1 MAIIYRKYPKCN
13 SRNVI
18 PIVYGMPTYEGFL
31 KAERKE
37 ILLGGCCLQ
46 TDTNGRIVGGEYY
59 CKDCKNRYDREDVIN
74 EEYSKIQGIK
84 GCIGGYFGGYKTF
97 EIDFINKKVY
107 FGTSVYEVDKKLIK
121 KIYDKDIREF
131 IEKLKQVN
139 LLNWKKKYINNDI
152 LDGTQ
157 WNIIINVNGRKRD
170 NYGSNSYPK
179 EWEMFCELI
188 SRFIGRKFK

>member
-1 MAIIYRKYPKCN
+1 
-13 SRNVI
+13 
-18 PIVYGMPTYEGFL
+18 MPSHEGFL

-59 CKDCKNRYDREDVIN
+59 CKDCKNRYDRQDVIN
-74 EEYSKIQGIK
+74 YEYNKIQGID
-84 GCIGGYFGGYKTF
+84 GCIGGHLGGYKAF
-97 EIDFINKKVY
+97 EIDFINKNVY
-107 FGTSVYEVDKKLIK
+107 FWTGSYEKDKKLIK
-121 KIYDKDIREF
+121 KICDKDIKEF
-131 IEKLKQVN
+131 IDKLKEVN

-157 WNIIINVNGRKRD
+157 WNIIIDVNGRKREK
-170 NYGSNSYPK
+170 YGSNAYPK
-179 EWEMFCELI
+179 EWGMFSELI